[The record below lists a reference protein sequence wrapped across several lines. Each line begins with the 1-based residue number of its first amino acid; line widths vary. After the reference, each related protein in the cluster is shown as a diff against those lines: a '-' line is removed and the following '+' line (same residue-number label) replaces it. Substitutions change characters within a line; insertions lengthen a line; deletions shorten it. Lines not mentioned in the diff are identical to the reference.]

1 MAWYVYMLRCGDGS
15 LYTGSTTDVA
25 RRLREHQ
32 NGTGA
37 KYTRTRPP
45 VTLAY
50 RGGSGPLRRPAPG
63 GGYQKAAPET
73 EIGADRR
80 RYTMNLKKR
89 LALGVFISTLLAF
102 SAYYA
107 EYLPFTGKW
116 IAAYRMDR
124 YAQEQYPGFHCGK
137 VYFNPC
143 GAPYEAVLTGDS
155 GQEVELGC
163 GYDGLIGDPLRAE
176 RWMQNNH
183 ISKVMWA
190 LNRLEQGSY
199 GNVSC
204 QWRYDM
210 PERPVFVL
218 KVQIREPETVPFPES
233 ETALRE
239 KMVAALASDWAA
251 LPESAQADITD
262 VEAVYRH
269 YATKR
274 EEQQPY
280 DNSFYI
286 VHVSVTNG
294 VLPIERI
301 MTAAM
306 KEEKT

>member
-1 MAWYVYMLRCGDGS
+1 
-15 LYTGSTTDVA
+15 
-25 RRLREHQ
+25 
-32 NGTGA
+32 
-37 KYTRTRPP
+37 
-45 VTLAY
+45 
-50 RGGSGPLRRPAPG
+50 
-63 GGYQKAAPET
+63 
-73 EIGADRR
+73 
-80 RYTMNLKKR
+80 MNLKKR
-89 LALGVFISTLLAF
+89 LVLGVFISTLLAF

-143 GAPYEAVLTGDS
+143 GAPYDAVLTGDS

-239 KMVAALASDWAA
+239 KMVAALASYWAA

-274 EEQQPY
+274 EE
-280 DNSFYI
+280 
-286 VHVSVTNG
+286 
-294 VLPIERI
+294 
-301 MTAAM
+301 
-306 KEEKT
+306 

>member
-1 MAWYVYMLRCGDGS
+1 
-15 LYTGSTTDVA
+15 
-25 RRLREHQ
+25 
-32 NGTGA
+32 
-37 KYTRTRPP
+37 
-45 VTLAY
+45 
-50 RGGSGPLRRPAPG
+50 
-63 GGYQKAAPET
+63 
-73 EIGADRR
+73 
-80 RYTMNLKKR
+80 MNLKKR
-89 LALGVFISTLLAF
+89 LALGALISTLLAF

-239 KMVAALASDWAA
+239 KMVAALASYWAA

-306 KEEKT
+306 KEEKI

>member
-1 MAWYVYMLRCGDGS
+1 
-15 LYTGSTTDVA
+15 
-25 RRLREHQ
+25 
-32 NGTGA
+32 
-37 KYTRTRPP
+37 
-45 VTLAY
+45 
-50 RGGSGPLRRPAPG
+50 
-63 GGYQKAAPET
+63 
-73 EIGADRR
+73 
-80 RYTMNLKKR
+80 MNLKKR

-155 GQEVELGC
+155 GQEVELG
-163 GYDGLIGDPLRAE
+163 
-176 RWMQNNH
+176 MQNNH

-239 KMVAALASDWAA
+239 KMVAALASYWAA

-306 KEEKT
+306 KEEKI

>member
-1 MAWYVYMLRCGDGS
+1 
-15 LYTGSTTDVA
+15 
-25 RRLREHQ
+25 
-32 NGTGA
+32 
-37 KYTRTRPP
+37 
-45 VTLAY
+45 
-50 RGGSGPLRRPAPG
+50 
-63 GGYQKAAPET
+63 
-73 EIGADRR
+73 
-80 RYTMNLKKR
+80 
-89 LALGVFISTLLAF
+89 
-102 SAYYA
+102 
-107 EYLPFTGKW
+107 
-116 IAAYRMDR
+116 
-124 YAQEQYPGFHCGK
+124 
-137 VYFNPC
+137 
-143 GAPYEAVLTGDS
+143 
-155 GQEVELGC
+155 
-163 GYDGLIGDPLRAE
+163 
-176 RWMQNNH
+176 MQNNH

-239 KMVAALASDWAA
+239 KMVAALASYWAA

-274 EEQQPY
+274 EEQQAY

-306 KEEKT
+306 KEEKI

>member
-1 MAWYVYMLRCGDGS
+1 
-15 LYTGSTTDVA
+15 
-25 RRLREHQ
+25 
-32 NGTGA
+32 
-37 KYTRTRPP
+37 
-45 VTLAY
+45 
-50 RGGSGPLRRPAPG
+50 
-63 GGYQKAAPET
+63 
-73 EIGADRR
+73 
-80 RYTMNLKKR
+80 MNLKKR
-89 LALGVFISTLLAF
+89 LALGVLISTLLAF

-233 ETALRE
+233 ETVLRE
-239 KMVAALASDWAA
+239 KMVEALASYWAA
-251 LPESAQADITD
+251 LPETAQADITD
-262 VEAVYRH
+262 VEVVYSH

-274 EEQQPY
+274 EEQQAY
-280 DNSFYI
+280 DDIFYTVRI
-286 VHVSVTNG
+286 PVTDDG
-294 VLPIERI
+294 LPTEQV
-301 MTAAM
+301 MTADM
-306 KEEKT
+306 TERKI